1 MAEDLQPNKR
11 PLEDELLDEFSELEN
26 KIKAEME
33 AEFLENEK
41 SLKIEYQ
48 EKMDK
53 AVNDVEIKLNQY

>member
-1 MAEDLQPNKR
+1 
-11 PLEDELLDEFSELEN
+11 
-26 KIKAEME
+26 ME